1 MPTILTIEDDEIFR
15 RAITKYLVKSGFE
28 VVVASTGREGIVK
41 AMENSPDLIVCDLAM
56 PGMDGFEVLAALRK
70 EDRLASI
77 PVIFLSGR
85 AEPRQV
91 REGMNYGADDYLTKP
106 LDLADLVKAVKARLT
121 RRQSERERQEKQI
134 ERAMQLFSGI
144 IHDLRDPLFAVLG
157 FVDRLK
163 EGTAPPVQKQGDSG
177 QVIDQLHQV
186 IERMQSIVSQTMF
199 LIRSRMKRLPFDP
212 GSFDLREFC
221 DRVVSDHD
229 QSQRL
234 RFTCAPGEYP
244 IIADSLRLRQALEN
258 LLSNGLKYSD
268 KPVVVRLS
276 TAVGGYLLEV
286 MDQGIG
292 IPTEDQA
299 SIFEPFFRASNAAF
313 KPGHGLGL
321 SIVKSSI
328 DQHGGRISIAS
339 DVSKGTT
346 VSIELPATP
355 PEDLVQTHIEDHSEA
370 VQKREEVPKIAGV
383 GAGANVLVPQ
393 FGLVNKNTG
402 IPLSGRGKDIV
413 SSFQPGFSG
422 RGGDAGFGASS
433 GGQIPPEGLLR
444 AIIVDDEPLV
454 RSVLRDFI
462 EKSNDI
468 KVVGEAGTVA
478 LARDLTNQHNPNVV
492 FLDINL
498 PDGLGFDLLS
508 NLRPQTAVVFVTS
521 TEEYAIHAFDCEAT
535 DYLLKP
541 VSLERLQK
549 ALLRVRQN
557 LLVDGKPLSSVSS
570 KLEETFLV
578 KTLEEKRLVKFGD
591 INRIIAY
598 GEYSWVH
605 WAKGRSAML
614 RKSLKQWL
622 MELPGEQFVRVHRR
636 AIVNLAFMERIEKIS
651 GARMQIYL
659 RDTEEPILVSL
670 RLSPGL
676 NRKLKAF
683 KPESE

>member
-1 MPTILTIEDDEIFR
+1 MPTILTIEDDENFR
-15 RAITKYLVKSGFE
+15 RAITKYLGKSGFE
-28 VVVASTGREGIVK
+28 VAVASTGQEGMVK
-41 AMENSPDLIVCDLAM
+41 AMENPPDLIVCDLAM

-85 AEPRQV
+85 AEPNQV

-121 RRQSERERQEKQI
+121 RRQSEKERQEKQI
-134 ERAMQLFSGI
+134 ERGMQLFSGI

-157 FVDRLK
+157 FVDKLK
-163 EGTAPPVQKQGDSG
+163 EGTAPPVQEQGDSV

-234 RFTCAPGEYP
+234 RFTCAAGEYP
-244 IIADSLRLRQALEN
+244 IVADSLRLRQALEN

-268 KPVVVRLS
+268 KLVLVRLS
-276 TAVGGYLLEV
+276 VAVGGYLLEV

-292 IPTEDQA
+292 IPAEDQA
-299 SIFEPFFRASNAAF
+299 SIFEPFFRASNTAF

-328 DQHGGRISIAS
+328 DQHGGRISIVS
-339 DVSKGTT
+339 DVNKGTT

-355 PEDLVQTHIEDHSEA
+355 PEEAVAMHSKGHSGA
-370 VQKREEVPKIAGV
+370 VQKREELAAIAGV
-383 GAGANVLVPQ
+383 GAGGNVEAPQ
-393 FGLVNKNTG
+393 SGLENKNTG
-402 IPLSGRGKDIV
+402 NPAIGRGKCIAA
-413 SSFQPGFSG
+413 SCQPGFSG
-422 RGGDAGFGASS
+422 RVGNAGIGALSV
-433 GGQIPPEGLLR
+433 GHMQPDGLLR
-444 AIIVDDEPLV
+444 AIIVDDEPMV
-454 RSVLRDFI
+454 RSVLRDFL
-462 EKSNDI
+462 EKSKDI
-468 KVVGEAGTVA
+468 KVFGEAGTVA
-478 LARDLTNQHNPNVV
+478 LARELARQHNPNVV

-521 TEEYAIHAFDCEAT
+521 AEEYAIHAFDCEAT

-549 ALLRVRQN
+549 ALLRVRQH
-557 LLVDGKPLSSVSS
+557 LVAEDKPGATTSS

-578 KTLEEKRLVKFGD
+578 KTLDEKRLVKIGD

-605 WAKGRSAML
+605 WSKGRSAML

-622 MELPGEQFVRVHRR
+622 RELPGEQFVRVHRR
-636 AIVNLAFMERIEKIS
+636 AIVNLAFMERIDKIS

-659 RDTEEPILVSL
+659 RDAEEPILVSL
-670 RLSPGL
+670 RLSPAL